1 MIDNLGDEVR
11 LDANAKQALAN
22 KSILAEI
29 IHELIPGFENIP
41 VQNVP
46 AYISTQ
52 PEIGRRPVHPGETN
66 TGYIRPLEQEN
77 AIKGEGKA
85 VFDVFFLLN
94 VPGSNGEC
102 AEVYVNVEAQA
113 SEYKTYT
120 MEQRAVYYMARLI
133 SSQYERDFSNS
144 HYEKLKKVYS
154 IWLIFDPQKQY
165 RNSISTFS
173 YQQKTILGTPKDDGS
188 YDLAQAFFVRLSD
201 DVLYKNSKM
210 IGVLNTLFSKQ
221 VSKQDK
227 KSILSQEYGVKVDK
241 DLERSVDEMCNYS
254 VSVLNKGLAEGRV
267 RTIAELYVSGDISK
281 DKALEKTQ
289 MSEQE
294 FDEIVALLF
303 GAGEEDNV

>member
-52 PEIGRRPVHPGETN
+52 PEIGRRPVHLGETN

-227 KSILSQEYGVKVDK
+227 KTILSQEYGVKVDK

-281 DKALEKTQ
+281 DKALEKIQ